1 MGVGGFWHADPAEQI
16 DFDAYVEEHK
26 ADFMP
31 DDWRPPRSWFTK
43 DGRRTPPEPKEAQP
57 STSIDH
63 HEVDESDSTSRRLS
77 PPPAPAP
84 APAPVSSSASIQAGQ
99 KRTFDELDDTA
110 NEDVAPE
117 QEEDVDEDEEMI
129 ENKPTVAKGVS
140 VIKRRK
146 VVPSP
151 PEP

>member
-1 MGVGGFWHADPAEQI
+1 MGVGGIWHAHPAEQI
-16 DFDAYVEEHK
+16 DFDTYVEEHK

-31 DDWRPPRSWFTK
+31 DDWRPPKSWFTK

-57 STSIDH
+57 STSIDRH
-63 HEVDESDSTSRRLS
+63 DVDESNSTSRRPS
-77 PPPAPAP
+77 PPP

-99 KRTFDELDDTA
+99 KRTFDEVDDTA

-117 QEEDVDEDEEMI
+117 EEEDVDEDEEMI
-129 ENKPTVAKGVS
+129 ENKPTVAKDVS